1 MTQGN
6 ERRTL
11 RIGLLAGALVLILAL
26 GLLALLRV
34 PAPIGPALAALAVAS
49 ALLLGLAWRALGD
62 ELRAAAVPPPS
73 QAPPVDAARLTA
85 LETELASLRGVQKE
99 LVGAKQTAESAM
111 LAKSEFLAT
120 MSHEIRTPLNG
131 ILPLLDIVLGTKLAP
146 DQRDYLATAHR
157 SAQELLRIVD
167 DILDYS
173 KVEAGKLDLERV
185 AINLRELLENV
196 QALMEK
202 AAESKGLALRF
213 AIDDDV
219 RVTLRGDPTRLRQ
232 ILTNLIGNGIKFTER
247 GGVSVR
253 ISRRSETASHQE
265 LLFAVRDTGI
275 GIEPS
280 SAARLFQPFNQADTS
295 ITRRYG
301 GTGLGLTIC
310 KRLVE
315 LMGGKIGVRSE
326 PGRGS
331 VFWFSVPLG
340 KMPGDIAGARHDLTG
355 LRALFAGDG
364 RMHARINPLLAG
376 LGITADSVSGA
387 ADALALLRRSAPLGR
402 SFGFELLIIDP
413 ASVEG
418 DPQAL
423 LRNVLREPKLERVRV
438 LLIGAPVESGDERTA
453 TLPRE
458 PDEAALRAALE
469 GLYALASQRPMPLL
483 ASSHAPGAV
492 TPDAVLH
499 GRVLLV
505 EDHPVNLQVASRL
518 LSRLGL
524 EVAHAHNGAE
534 ALRQMEKG
542 GFDMVLMDCQMPVMD
557 GYAATREL
565 RRRELAGNAP
575 RVPIVAMTAHAMAG
589 DRERCLE
596 CGMDDYLSKPLD
608 RGLLARTLAH
618 WLPQPHAAAE
628 TIPTAPLPEARSAA
642 PPPAPSAAVPPPAA
656 TAPPL
661 RAPAPPVPSRAA
673 AATAAVGSGPA
684 AGEPVLDRA
693 VLADLEDIMGDELR
707 MLVDMFLADSPKRL
721 AALSAAAAAGDTATL
736 QGQAHAL
743 KSASANLGTRALS
756 AHAKALEMAARAGAV
771 PDAMARVTALKEA
784 YATAETALRQ
794 RFAARA

>member
-6 ERRTL
+6 ERRML
-11 RIGLLAGALVLILAL
+11 RIGLLTGALLLTLAL

-34 PAPIGPALAALAVAS
+34 PAPIGPALAAIAVAS
-49 ALLLGLAWRALGD
+49 ALLLGLAWRALAD
-62 ELRAAAVPPPS
+62 ELRAAAVPLLP
-73 QAPPVDAARLTA
+73 APTPVGAARLTA

-173 KVEAGKLDLERV
+173 KVEAGKLELERV

-219 RVTLRGDPTRLRQ
+219 RVILRGDPTRLRQ
-232 ILTNLIGNGIKFTER
+232 IITNLIGNGIKFTER

-253 ISRRSETASHQE
+253 ISRRGETASHQE

-310 KRLVE
+310 KRLAE

-331 VFWFSVPLG
+331 VFWFSVPLA

-376 LGITADSVSGA
+376 LGITVDSVTGG

-402 SFGFELLIIDP
+402 SFGYELLIIDP

-469 GLYALASQRPMPLL
+469 SLYSLASQRPAPLL

-492 TPDAVLH
+492 TPDTILH

-534 ALRQMEKG
+534 ALRQVEKG

-575 RVPIVAMTAHAMAG
+575 RLPIVAMTAHAMAG

-608 RGLLARTLAH
+608 RKLLARTLAH

-628 TIPTAPLPEARSAA
+628 TIPTAPLPEARPAA
-642 PPPAPSAAVPPPAA
+642 HAPAPAALAAA
-656 TAPPL
+656 TAPP
-661 RAPAPPVPSRAA
+661 RPPAAPSRAA

-684 AGEPVLDRA
+684 AGEPVLDRV

-707 MLVDMFLADSPKRL
+707 MLVDLFLTDSPKRL

-756 AHAKALEMAARAGAV
+756 AHAKALELVARAGAV
-771 PDAMARVTALKEA
+771 PDAIARVTALKEA

-794 RFAARA
+794 RFVARA